1 MDCCWQLRRRSS
13 SNSSS
18 KRVVLEL
25 QLLCWFLL
33 VLVLVLCLPTTCC
46 CQASRG
52 GMQPFKGRP
61 LEGGASNNFF
71 GFLPRR
77 PAPPSGPSRQH
88 NSVGLENQ
96 RQKQP

>member
-1 MDCCWQLRRRSS
+1 MGCCWQLRRRR
-13 SNSSS
+13 S
-18 KRVVLEL
+18 KRVVLP

-33 VLVLVLCLPTTCC
+33 VLLLMLLPTS

-77 PAPPSGPSRQH
+77 PIPPSGPSRQH
-88 NSVGLENQ
+88 NSVGIESQ

>member
-1 MDCCWQLRRRSS
+1 MGCCWQLRRRR
-13 SNSSS
+13 SN
-18 KRVVLEL
+18 RAVL

-33 VLVLVLCLPTTCC
+33 VLLLVVFLPTSC

-61 LEGGASNNFF
+61 LQGGASNNFF

-88 NSVGLENQ
+88 NSVGIESQ